1 MDKEKLGIRNGW
13 ALLSLR
19 SREESI
25 STEEIKFLISL
36 YRRDKENFTVEN
48 AIRIW
53 SHVGLVSAA
62 SLESGI

>member
-25 STEEIKFLISL
+25 STEEIKFLFSL

-48 AIRIW
+48 AIRKW